1 MQLDLNLLTALDALL
16 EHSSVTAAADRLHL
30 SVPAMSRTLGR
41 IRRATG
47 DPILV
52 RTGRTM
58 TPTPYA
64 LAVREEVHSVLTQ
77 ARAVLTPP
85 REVDPATLERT
96 FSLRVHD
103 AIATAVA
110 PGLIAG
116 VAAAAPGVR
125 LRLLAETATDTA
137 DDLRQGRVDLAIGA
151 GSPSSPEFRA
161 ETAGTDQLVVIGRPG
176 HPVLAAGPDL
186 TAYAAARHLT
196 VSRRGRLQDPVDD
209 ALADR
214 GLTRQVVA
222 AAPTT
227 ATALQIA
234 AAGDLLVTAPGR
246 TSQTTAA
253 ALGLQIGPLPLPLPP
268 VPVTCSWHQR
278 YEADPAH
285 AWLRS
290 HVRRALRELCT
301 PGGHDSPPAPS

>member
-16 EHSSVTAAADRLHL
+16 EQGSVTAAADRLHL

-64 LAVREEVHSVLTQ
+64 VAVREEVQSLL
-77 ARAVLTPP
+77 ARANAVLTPP
-85 REVDPATLERT
+85 RDVDPATLERT

-103 AIATAVA
+103 ALATALA
-110 PGLIAG
+110 PGLLAA
-116 VAAAAPGVR
+116 VAAEAPGVR
-125 LRLLAETATDTA
+125 LRLLAETANDAA
-137 DDLRQGRVDLAIGA
+137 DDARQGRVDLAIGA
-151 GSPSSPEFRA
+151 GSPPSPEFRA
-161 ETAGTDQLVVIGRPG
+161 ETVGTDRLVVIGRPG
-176 HPVLAAGPDL
+176 HPALAAGPDL
-186 TAYAAARHLT
+186 AAYAAARHLT

-209 ALADR
+209 ALAAR

-227 ATALQIA
+227 ATALQVA

-246 TSQTTAA
+246 TCRTTAET
-253 ALGLQIGPLPLPLPP
+253 LGLQLRPLPLAMPA

-285 AWLRS
+285 AWLRA
-290 HVRRALRELCT
+290 HVRRALSELV
-301 PGGHDSPPAPS
+301 GS